1 MYINIIK
8 MSKIFVPPPRA
19 IDLPS
24 SAFVPSSG
32 ALGDAVAGSAANV
45 GRNAAQG
52 AAGDIAT
59 EAAQRTA
66 RDGATDAVEAAARRG
81 VDSVPPPR
89 TMLQKGG
96 DAVAA
101 GAKRTA
107 RAAADNAKA
116 LIAAGLVVGG
126 GLYLEKKF
134 KDADED
140 IKNCINVCLPEN
152 WDDYEYGDLD
162 KSELKYRVLEGEDAN
177 PDQPLCTEAKD
188 DCGEFC
194 GNKCEDLHEYELP
207 GSNAAAGVGKGVGKG
222 LGGLFGGLAKGLGK
236 LFDPSGM
243 ASKFSLIMIILII
256 VMTAIRMIKK

>member
-1 MYINIIK
+1 MTTIAKNIGGG
-8 MSKIFVPPPRA
+8 
-19 IDLPS
+19 L
-24 SAFVPSSG
+24 SA
-32 ALGDAVAGSAANV
+32 ATKQADVAGELAGDLTSVIGKQTDRAADV
-45 GRNAAQG
+45 GRANART
-52 AAGDIAT
+52 I
-59 EAAQRTA
+59 AQRT
-66 RDGATDAVEAAARRG
+66 
-81 VDSVPPPR
+81 
-89 TMLQKGG
+89 G

-107 RAAADNAKA
+107 KAAADNAGK
-116 LIAAGLVVGG
+116 LITAGLVVGG
-126 GLYLEKKF
+126 GLYLENKF
-134 KDADED
+134 KEADED

-177 PDQPLCTEAKD
+177 AAQPLCTEAID
-188 DCGEFC
+188 DCGEYC

-207 GSNAAAGVGKGVGKG
+207 GSNTAKGVGKGLGKG

-256 VMTAIRMIKK
+256 VMTAIRMIK

>member
-1 MYINIIK
+1 MNTVAK
-8 MSKIFVPPPRA
+8 NF
-19 IDLPS
+19 DTGL
-24 SAFVPSSG
+24 SAT
-32 ALGDAVAGSAANV
+32 AKQAG
-45 GRNAAQG
+45 GNAAG
-52 AAGDIAT
+52 FAGDLA
-59 EAAQRTA
+59 
-66 RDGATDAVEAAARRG
+66 GAGAKQIEAAADIGRANA
-81 VDSVPPPR
+81 R
-89 TMLQKGG
+89 TIAKRTG

-107 RAAADNAKA
+107 KAAADNAGK
-116 LIAAGLVVGG
+116 LITAGLVVGG
-126 GLYLEKKF
+126 GLYLENKF
-134 KDADED
+134 KEADED

-177 PDQPLCTEAKD
+177 PDQPLCTEAMD

-194 GNKCEDLHEYELP
+194 GNKCEDLHEYNVP
-207 GSNAAAGVGKGVGKG
+207 GSKTAAGLGKGVGKG

-256 VMTAIRMIKK
+256 VMTAIRMIK

>member
-1 MYINIIK
+1 MVRKSAGNLAGATA
-8 MSKIFVPPPRA
+8 RA
-19 IDLPS
+19 SDE
-24 SAFVPSSG
+24 
-32 ALGDAVAGSAANV
+32 AVDI
-45 GRNAAQG
+45 
-52 AAGDIAT
+52 AGDIAGST
-59 EAAQRTA
+59 ATAVAKQVDNAAKIAEGSA
-66 RDGATDAVEAAARRG
+66 RSAAKRA
-81 VDSVPPPR
+81 
-89 TMLQKGG
+89 G
-96 DAVAA
+96 DAIAA

-107 RAAADNAKA
+107 KAAADNAGK
-116 LIAAGLVVGG
+116 LITAGLVVGG
-126 GLYLEKKF
+126 GLYLENKF
-134 KDADED
+134 KEADED

-256 VMTAIRMIKK
+256 IMTAIRMIK

>member
-1 MYINIIK
+1 MAAKNIDEIAGGFGK
-8 MSKIFVPPPRA
+8 GSDQLL
-19 IDLPS
+19 DLTKKT
-24 SAFVPSSG
+24 A
-32 ALGDAVAGSAANV
+32 GDAKDIAKKSVDDAAGVAKESA
-45 GRNAAQG
+45 RG
-52 AAGDIAT
+52 AAKRA
-59 EAAQRTA
+59 
-66 RDGATDAVEAAARRG
+66 
-81 VDSVPPPR
+81 
-89 TMLQKGG
+89 G
-96 DAVAA
+96 DAIAA

-107 RAAADNAKA
+107 KAAADNAGK
-116 LIAAGLVVGG
+116 LITAGLVVGG
-126 GLYLEKKF
+126 GLYLENKF
-134 KDADED
+134 KEADED

-188 DCGEFC
+188 DCGEYC

-256 VMTAIRMIKK
+256 VMTAIRMIK

>member
-1 MYINIIK
+1 MARRNIDDLASVIGK
-8 MSKIFVPPPRA
+8 QTDRA
-19 IDLPS
+19 AGVAGETAGDLAS
-24 SAFVPSSG
+24 VIGKQTDRAADVG
-32 ALGDAVAGSAANV
+32 RANARTIAKRTGDA
-45 GRNAAQG
+45 
-52 AAGDIAT
+52 I
-59 EAAQRTA
+59 
-66 RDGATDAVEAAARRG
+66 
-81 VDSVPPPR
+81 
-89 TMLQKGG
+89 
-96 DAVAA
+96 AA

-107 RAAADNAKA
+107 KAAADNAGK
-116 LIAAGLVVGG
+116 LITAGLVVGG
-126 GLYLEKKF
+126 GLYLENKF
-134 KDADED
+134 KEADED

-162 KSELKYRVLEGEDAN
+162 KSDLKYRVLEGEDAN
-177 PDQPLCTEAKD
+177 ASQPLCTAAMD

-256 VMTAIRMIKK
+256 VMTAIRMIK

>member
-1 MYINIIK
+1 MTTIAKNIGGG
-8 MSKIFVPPPRA
+8 
-19 IDLPS
+19 L
-24 SAFVPSSG
+24 SATTKQ
-32 ALGDAVAGSAANV
+32 ADVAGELAGDLTSVIGKQTDRAADV
-45 GRNAAQG
+45 GRANART
-52 AAGDIAT
+52 I
-59 EAAQRTA
+59 AQRT
-66 RDGATDAVEAAARRG
+66 
-81 VDSVPPPR
+81 
-89 TMLQKGG
+89 G

-107 RAAADNAKA
+107 KAAADNAGK
-116 LIAAGLVVGG
+116 LITAGLVVGG
-126 GLYLEKKF
+126 GLYLENKF
-134 KDADED
+134 KEADED

-177 PDQPLCTEAKD
+177 AAQPLCTEAID
-188 DCGEFC
+188 DCGEYC

-207 GSNAAAGVGKGVGKG
+207 GSNTAKGVGKGLGKG

-256 VMTAIRMIKK
+256 VMTAIRMIK

>member
-1 MYINIIK
+1 MVLKAGDELVGGLTKQADEIAET
-8 MSKIFVPPPRA
+8 S
-19 IDLPS
+19 S
-24 SAFVPSSG
+24 SAAQAAARQSSE
-32 ALGDAVAGSAANV
+32 AANV
-45 GRNAAQG
+45 AK
-52 AAGDIAT
+52 
-59 EAAQRTA
+59 ETA
-66 RDGATDAVEAAARRG
+66 RSTAKRA
-81 VDSVPPPR
+81 
-89 TMLQKGG
+89 G

-107 RAAADNAKA
+107 KAAADNAGK
-116 LIAAGLVVGG
+116 LITAGLVVGG
-126 GLYLEKKF
+126 GLYLENKF
-134 KDADED
+134 EEADED

-188 DCGEFC
+188 DCGEYC

-207 GSNAAAGVGKGVGKG
+207 GSKTAAGAAKGVGKG

-256 VMTAIRMIKK
+256 VMTAIRMIK

>member
-1 MYINIIK
+1 MTTIAKNFDAGI
-8 MSKIFVPPPRA
+8 
-19 IDLPS
+19 
-24 SAFVPSSG
+24 SATVKQ
-32 ALGDAVAGSAANV
+32 AG
-45 GRNAAQG
+45 GNAAG
-52 AAGDIAT
+52 FAGDLA
-59 EAAQRTA
+59 
-66 RDGATDAVEAAARRG
+66 GAGAKQVEAAANIGRANAR
-81 VDSVPPPR
+81 SIAKR
-89 TMLQKGG
+89 TG

-107 RAAADNAKA
+107 KAAADNAGK
-116 LIAAGLVVGG
+116 LITAGLVVGG
-126 GLYLEKKF
+126 GLYLENKF
-134 KDADED
+134 KEADED

-162 KSELKYRVLEGEDAN
+162 KSDLKYRVLEGEDAN
-177 PDQPLCTEAKD
+177 ASQPLCTAAMD

-256 VMTAIRMIKK
+256 VMTAIRMIK

>member
-1 MYINIIK
+1 MTTIVKNI
-8 MSKIFVPPPRA
+8 
-19 IDLPS
+19 DGGL
-24 SAFVPSSG
+24 
-32 ALGDAVAGSAANV
+32 SAATKQV
-45 GRNAAQG
+45 GGNAAG
-52 AAGDIAT
+52 AAGDLAGAAT
-59 EAAQRTA
+59 KQI
-66 RDGATDAVEAAARRG
+66 DAAADVGRANA
-81 VDSVPPPR
+81 R
-89 TMLQKGG
+89 TIAKRTG

-107 RAAADNAKA
+107 KAAADNAGK
-116 LIAAGLVVGG
+116 LITAGLVVGG
-126 GLYLEKKF
+126 GLYLENKF
-134 KDADED
+134 KEADED

-177 PDQPLCTEAKD
+177 AAQPLCTEAID
-188 DCGEFC
+188 DCGEYC

-207 GSNAAAGVGKGVGKG
+207 GSNTAKGVGKGLGKG

-256 VMTAIRMIKK
+256 VMTAMRMMK

>member
-1 MYINIIK
+1 MTTIAKNLDGGL
-8 MSKIFVPPPRA
+8 SA
-19 IDLPS
+19 I
-24 SAFVPSSG
+24 AKQ
-32 ALGDAVAGSAANV
+32 A
-45 GRNAAQG
+45 G
-52 AAGDIAT
+52 AAGDAAGDLASAT
-59 EAAQRTA
+59 AKQIDSAADLGRANARTIAQRT
-66 RDGATDAVEAAARRG
+66 
-81 VDSVPPPR
+81 
-89 TMLQKGG
+89 G

-107 RAAADNAKA
+107 KAAADNAGK
-116 LIAAGLVVGG
+116 LITAGLVVGG
-126 GLYLEKKF
+126 GLYLENKF
-134 KDADED
+134 KEADED

-177 PDQPLCTEAKD
+177 PDQPLCTEAID
-188 DCGEFC
+188 DCGEYC

-256 VMTAIRMIKK
+256 VMTAIRMIK